1 VNDRL
6 PNPQGLP
13 FSTPNTVTLSL
24 LVAAI
29 SFTAAVYS
37 WKNGYRYFG
46 IIFGCISGFCGGLS
60 VFYQKGAMLV
70 CGCNYIFANIPGA
83 LKNPFFYLF
92 AVSGILD
99 FVITQYALIRA
110 KAITVVPCYQSVY
123 MAIPI
128 LGGIV
133 AYYDSISIIQLFGI
147 ALLLS
152 GVILLS
158 IFIGKGDQ
166 SVIFSRP

>member
-1 VNDRL
+1 M
-6 PNPQGLP
+6 
-13 FSTPNTVTLSL
+13 TLSL

-29 SFTAAVYS
+29 SFAAAVYS

-46 IIFGCISGFCGGLS
+46 IIFGSISGFCGGIS

-70 CGCNYIFANIPGA
+70 CRCNNIFADIPGA

-110 KAITVVPCYQSVY
+110 KVVTVVPCYQSFY
-123 MAIPI
+123 IAIPI

-158 IFIGKGDQ
+158 IFIGKGEMSPKDMTRLP
-166 SVIFSRP
+166 IAEN